1 MPPSRHPGVN
11 RPVRARWIVLGTIL
25 AGIAG
30 LIAWR
35 TFIRGDFTPRFTATL
50 LEHSWTNDI
59 GYTVW
64 VGSSDHTNRCVFL
77 SAEPDPPLMG
87 ESHIIQVRTNRTAR
101 RLRFLIVNTGREA
114 VRQSTARRQWY
125 GVDWQI
131 DGEWV
136 PKMDS
141 AWFFFRDD
149 LILPGESRSLDLLL
163 PEAATAIRLRW
174 LAQPASTLYRLAWKY
189 PPAFKTAPGKL
200 LGRLLESD
208 DPELTEVFLTS
219 DPIPLNALPG
229 NRESLELRRD

>member
-1 MPPSRHPGVN
+1 MPLSRPPGVN
-11 RPVRARWIVLGTIL
+11 KPVRSKWIVLWTIF

-64 VGSSDHTNRCVFL
+64 VGSSDHTNRFVFL

-101 RLRFLIVNTGREA
+101 RLRFQIVNTGDEA
-114 VRQSTARRQWY
+114 IRQSTARRQWY

-149 LILPGESRSLDLLL
+149 LILPGESRYLDLLL
-163 PEAATAIRLRW
+163 PEAVTAVRLRW

-189 PPAFKTAPGKL
+189 PPAFKTTPGKL

-219 DPIPLNALPG
+219 DPIPLNALRG
-229 NRESLELRRD
+229 KRESLELR